1 MALTRRAALAV
12 PAFAILPA
20 CAQGSALLATL
31 RPGHPRLLTT
41 PEQLATLPARLEA
54 EETGRRWRAALLR
67 DADGLLS
74 RPVVERR
81 FEARRPVLLP
91 TSREILRRTEALG
104 VAFLLTADPRYAARL
119 AGEMRA
125 AAAYPDWNPSH
136 FLDVAEMTTAF
147 ALALDWCHAAW
158 SEADRAMA
166 RDAII
171 AKGLRPGLDGFR
183 GRAFWTRV
191 THNWALVC
199 MGGLVCGALAVA
211 EDAPMLAA
219 EILTLALPAARPAL
233 ASYAPDGAWD
243 EGVAYWDYATQYAV
257 FLLAALDT
265 ALGADQGLS
274 ALPGL
279 AEAGQFRL
287 HQEGPTGRVFNF
299 ADGGETVRNTPALMW
314 LARRYQTPANAW
326 LIGRAPAV
334 TGTGLLWYQPGGQSP
349 AALGLPL
356 DARFRHVEV
365 ASLRGAWG
373 DRAASWI
380 AFKGGDNAANHG
392 NLDLGTFVMEAG
404 GERFAIDLGADD
416 YALPGY
422 FSTARRF
429 TYYRNATAGQNTLL
443 VDGVDQP
450 VTARAAITSFRSTPG
465 FAAAVVDLSAGYPAL
480 GTARRGIALLDRR
493 VMVVADEV
501 TGSAGRRLR
510 WQMHTRAT
518 VELAGGAAVLRQG
531 AAVLH
536 ARILEPAG
544 ATFTLDSAARPPP
557 ENPNTGVQRLAVEA
571 TGAPRIVV
579 AFAPGEPMAED
590 RLAAVRRPLAEW
602 A

>member
-1 MALTRRAALAV
+1 MAVTRRATLALLA
-12 PAFAILPA
+12 LPA
-20 CAQGSALLATL
+20 CAQGAGLLATL

-41 PEQLATLPARLEA
+41 PAELATLPARLAA
-54 EETGRRWRAALLR
+54 EETGRRWRTALLR
-67 DADGLLS
+67 DADGLLA
-74 RPVVERR
+74 RPPVERR

-119 AGEMRA
+119 AAEMRA

-158 SEADRAMA
+158 GEADRAMA

-171 AKGLRPGLDGFR
+171 AKGLQPGLEGFR
-183 GRAFWTRV
+183 QRAFWTRV

-219 EILTLALPAARPAL
+219 EILSLAIPAARPAL

-257 FLLAALDT
+257 FLMAALDS
-265 ALGADQGLS
+265 ALGSDQGLS
-274 ALPGL
+274 AVPGL
-279 AEAGQFRL
+279 AEAWRFRL
-287 HQEGPTGRVFNF
+287 HLEGPTGRVFNF
-299 ADGGETVRNTPALMW
+299 ADGPEGVRNTPALMW
-314 LARRYQTPANAW
+314 LARRYQAPAAAW
-326 LIGRAPAV
+326 LIGRAPGV
-334 TGTGLLWYQPGGQSP
+334 TGTGVLWYQPGGQAP
-349 AALGLPL
+349 GAMGLPL

-373 DRAASWI
+373 EPGASWI

-422 FSTARRF
+422 FSPGQRF
-429 TYYRNATAGQNTLL
+429 SYYRNATAGQNALL
-443 VDGVDQP
+443 VDGADQP
-450 VTARAAITSFRSTPG
+450 ARATAAITTFRSEPG
-465 FAAAVVDLSAGYPAL
+465 FARAVADLSAGYPAL
-480 GTARRGIALLDRR
+480 ASARRGIALLDRR

-510 WQMHTRAT
+510 WQMHTRAA
-518 VELAGGAAVLRQG
+518 VELAGAAAVLRQG

-544 ATFTLDSAARPPP
+544 AVFSLDSAARPPP

-571 TGAPRIVV
+571 TGAARILV
-579 AFAPGEPMAED
+579 AFAPGEPVAED
-590 RLAAVRRPLAEW
+590 RVAPVRRPVTAW
-602 A
+602 G

>member
-12 PAFAILPA
+12 PAFSILPA

-41 PEQLATLPARLEA
+41 PEQLATLPASLAA

-171 AKGLRPGLDGFR
+171 TKGLRPGLDGFR

-287 HQEGPTGRVFNF
+287 HLESPTGRVFNF
-299 ADGGETVRNTPALMW
+299 ADGGEAVRNTPALMW
-314 LARRYQTPANAW
+314 LARRYQAPANAW

-422 FSTARRF
+422 FSAARRF

-443 VDGVDQP
+443 VDGADQP
-450 VTARAAITSFRSTPG
+450 VAARAAITSFRSTPG

>member
-1 MALTRRAALAV
+1 MALTRRAALALPGCLAV
-12 PAFAILPA
+12 PA
-20 CAQGSALLATL
+20 CAQGAGLLATL
-31 RPGHPRLLTT
+31 RPVHPRLLTT
-41 PEQLATLPARLEA
+41 PEQVATLPARLEA
-54 EETGRRWRAALLR
+54 EPAGRRWRTTLLR
-67 DADGLLS
+67 DADGLLA
-74 RPVVERR
+74 RPPAERR

-91 TSREILRRTEALG
+91 TSRDILRRTEALG

-119 AGEMRA
+119 AAEMRA

-158 SEADRAMA
+158 PEADRAMA

-183 GRAFWTRV
+183 SRAFWTRV

-211 EDAPMLAA
+211 EDAPTLAA
-219 EILTLALPAARPAL
+219 EILSLALPAARPAL

-265 ALGADQGLS
+265 ALGANQGLS

-279 AEAGQFRL
+279 AEAGLFRL
-287 HQEGPTGRVFNF
+287 HLEGPTGRVFNF
-299 ADGGETVRNTPALMW
+299 ADGGESVRNTPALMW
-314 LARRYQTPANAW
+314 LARRYHAPAYAW
-326 LIGRAPAV
+326 LIGRAPGV

-356 DARFRHVEV
+356 DARFRHVEA

-373 DRAASWI
+373 DPAASWI

-422 FSTARRF
+422 FSAARRF

-443 VDGVDQP
+443 VDGADQP
-450 VTARAAITSFRSTPG
+450 MAARAAITAFRSEPG
-465 FAAAVVDLSAGYPAL
+465 FARAVADLSAGYPAL
-480 GTARRGIALLDRR
+480 VSARRGIALLDRR

-510 WQMHTRAT
+510 WQMHTRAA
-518 VELAGGAAVLRQG
+518 VALDGPAAVLRQG
-531 AAVLH
+531 SAMLQ

-544 ATFTLDSAARPPP
+544 AVFTLDSATRPPP
-557 ENPNTGVQRLAVEA
+557 ENPNTGVQRLVVEA
-571 TGAPRIVV
+571 MGAARIVV
-579 AFAPGEPMAED
+579 AFAPGEAARD
-590 RLAAVRRPLAEW
+590 DQLAPIRRPLAAW

>member
-1 MALTRRAALAV
+1 MALTRRAALTLPGFLA
-12 PAFAILPA
+12 LPA
-20 CAQGSALLATL
+20 CAQGAGLLATL
-31 RPGHPRLLTT
+31 RPVHPRLLTT
-41 PEQLATLPARLEA
+41 PEQVATLPARLEA
-54 EETGRRWRAALLR
+54 EPTGRRWRATLLR
-67 DADGLLS
+67 DADGLLT
-74 RPVVERR
+74 RPVAERR

-104 VAFLLTADPRYAARL
+104 VAYLLTADPRYAARL
-119 AGEMRA
+119 AAEMRA

-158 SEADRAMA
+158 PEADRAMA

-183 GRAFWTRV
+183 NRAFWTRV

-199 MGGLVCGALAVA
+199 MGGLLCGALAVA
-211 EDAPMLAA
+211 EEAPMLAA
-219 EILTLALPAARPAL
+219 EILSLAIPAARPAL
-233 ASYAPDGAWD
+233 ASYAPDGAWE

-265 ALGADQGLS
+265 ALGSDQGLS
-274 ALPGL
+274 SLPGL

-287 HQEGPTGRVFNF
+287 HLEGPTGRVFNF
-299 ADGGETVRNTPALMW
+299 ADGPEAVRNTPALMW
-314 LARRYQTPANAW
+314 LARRYHAPAYAW
-326 LIGRAPAV
+326 LIGRAPGV

-356 DARFRHVEV
+356 DARFRHAEA

-373 DRAASWI
+373 DPAASWI

-422 FSTARRF
+422 FSARQRY
-429 TYYRNATAGQNTLL
+429 TWYRNATAGQNTLL
-443 VDGVDQP
+443 VDGADQP
-450 VTARAAITSFRSTPG
+450 MAARAVITAFRSEPA
-465 FAAAVVDLSAGYPAL
+465 FARAVADLSAGYPAL
-480 GTARRGIALLDRR
+480 GSARRGIALLDRR

-501 TGSAGRRLR
+501 TGGAGRRLR

-518 VELAGGAAVLRQG
+518 VELAGPAAVLRQG
-531 AAVLH
+531 PAVLH

-544 ATFTLDSAARPPP
+544 AVFTLDSATRPPP
-557 ENPNTGVQRLAVEA
+557 ENPNTGVLRLAVEA
-571 TGAPRIVV
+571 TGAARIVV
-579 AFAPGEPMAED
+579 AFSPGEAARD
-590 RLAAVRRPLAEW
+590 DQLAPIRRPLAAW